1 MTNLEKLIELNEK
14 FSKENEWGGVL
25 TIDINDNRS
34 SYQTIRESL
43 ISGVMLGNPD
53 VDAYANISQED
64 MACIEE
70 CEKKG
75 MMCEIYF
82 FNSTPVGH
90 YRVFDSSVEGAALK
104 MLKIFE

>member
-1 MTNLEKLIELNEK
+1 MTNLEKLIELTEK

-34 SYQTIRESL
+34 SYETIKDSL
-43 ISGVMLGNPD
+43 ISGLMLGNSDP
-53 VDAYANISQED
+53 NPSISQED

-104 MLKIFE
+104 MLKVFE

>member
-1 MTNLEKLIELNEK
+1 MTNLEKLIELTEK
-14 FSKENEWGGVL
+14 FSKENEWGCVL

-43 ISGVMLGNPD
+43 ISGIMSGNLD
-53 VDAYANISQED
+53 IDAYSKISDED
-64 MACIEE
+64 LECIEE